1 MTRIWRRNARA
12 LLEAAATLT
21 GEGIRMAVAR
31 GGGEPRRDRLRRALC
46 TIAER
51 LALADEQ
58 LERMIA
64 EIRCGHRRGA
74 WVRELAPMPRTALE
88 GAAPAKAQTEERP

>member
-1 MTRIWRRNARA
+1 VKRIRRRNARA
-12 LLEAAATLT
+12 LLEAAVTLV
-21 GEGIRMAVAR
+21 GEGVRMGVAR

-46 TIAER
+46 SIAER
-51 LALADEQ
+51 LALADEG

-74 WVRELAPMPRTALE
+74 WVVELAPMTRTAPEL
-88 GAAPAKAQTEERP
+88 AQPAKARTEERS